1 MVHYYL
7 DTSVAGLI
15 LDGELFSRA
24 PEKITFMPELKCTS
38 TKADLEAHP
47 GAERIKLAYKWNRDF
62 LGGGGRLIITPTARV
77 ELMSAPQVSYKSL
90 LFCICMR
97 LQGQL
102 HFNNTCPISSIT
114 V

>member
-1 MVHYYL
+1 MAHYYL

-24 PEKITFMPELKCTS
+24 PEKMTMFMPELKYTS
-38 TKADLEAHP
+38 TKADLETHP
-47 GAERIKLAYKWNRDF
+47 GAERIKLAYKWSRDF
-62 LGGGGRLIITPTARV
+62 LGGGGRLMITPTARV

-90 LFCICMR
+90 LFCISMH

-102 HFNNTCPISSIT
+102 HFK
-114 V
+114 